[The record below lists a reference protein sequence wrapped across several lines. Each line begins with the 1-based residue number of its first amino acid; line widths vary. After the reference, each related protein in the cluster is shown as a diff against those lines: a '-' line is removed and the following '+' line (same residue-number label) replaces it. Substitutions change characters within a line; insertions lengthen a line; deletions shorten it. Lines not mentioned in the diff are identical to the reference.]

1 MRSLWRTV
9 ALAPVRDIALV
20 CFADAV
26 VGLSFGAIS
35 FAGGLSAWV
44 PIVMSLLIF
53 AGGAQFSAVAVVLA
67 GGGPVAAVVA
77 GLVLNARLLPF
88 GFAAADVL
96 EGGWPR
102 KLLGAQL
109 MIDESVA
116 FTLAQREPARRKV
129 AYWTCGISL
138 YVIWNLAVLAG
149 TFAGKAVGDTNT
161 YGLDAAFPAVLFALV
176 LPMLRTRGA
185 EGAGPRQGVGKGTAR
200 PAVVGTLIALAAT
213 PFLPPGVPVLLAL
226 LGLLTVGNKDRV
238 DKSPLTTEAA
248 T

>member
-20 CFADAV
+20 CLADGV

-35 FAGGLSAWV
+35 VAGGLPAWV
-44 PIVMSLLIF
+44 PIAMSLLIF
-53 AGGAQFSAVAVVLA
+53 AGGAQFSAVAIVLA

-116 FTLAQREPARRKV
+116 FTLAQREPARRKA
-129 AYWTCGISL
+129 AYWTCGLGL
-138 YVIWNLAVLAG
+138 YVIWNLAVAAG

-176 LPMLRTRGA
+176 LPMLRT
-185 EGAGPRQGVGKGTAR
+185 KGTAR

-226 LGLLTVGNKDRV
+226 LGLLTVGKADRPGTPAMA
-238 DKSPLTTEAA
+238 SGAA

>member
-20 CFADAV
+20 CLADAV

-35 FAGGLSAWV
+35 VAGGLPSSV
-44 PIVMSLLIF
+44 PIAMSLLIF
-53 AGGAQFSAVAVVLA
+53 AGGAQFSAVTVVLA

-116 FTLAQREPARRKV
+116 FALAQREPARRAA
-129 AYWTCGISL
+129 AYWTCGIGL
-138 YVIWNLAVLAG
+138 YVIWNLAVFAG
-149 TFAGKAVGDTNT
+149 TFAGHAVANTNT

-176 LPMLRTRGA
+176 LPMLRT
-185 EGAGPRQGVGKGTAR
+185 GTAR

-226 LGLLTVGNKDRV
+226 LGLLTVGKADRSDQAPV
-238 DKSPLTTEAA
+238 ATGAA

>member
-20 CFADAV
+20 CLADGI

-35 FAGGLSAWV
+35 VAGGLPASV
-44 PIVMSLLIF
+44 PIAMSLLIF
-53 AGGAQFSAVAVVLA
+53 AGGAQFSAVAIVLA

-77 GLVLNARLLPF
+77 GLVLNARMLPF
-88 GFAAADVL
+88 GFAVADVL

-116 FTLAQREPARRKV
+116 FTLAQREPARRKA
-129 AYWTCGISL
+129 AYWTCGIGL
-138 YVIWNLAVLAG
+138 YVIWNLGVLAG
-149 TFAGKAVGDTNT
+149 TVVGKAVGNTDT

-176 LPMLRTRGA
+176 LPMLRA
-185 EGAGPRQGVGKGTAR
+185 EGTAR
-200 PAVVGTLIALAAT
+200 PAVLGALIALAAT

-226 LGLLTVGNKDRV
+226 LGLLVVGKSNKSAL
-238 DKSPLTTEAA
+238 KAGAGTLGTSGT
-248 T
+248 